1 MHDHRRRD
9 FLHTMRYQLPGDH
22 TMKLPTFKRL
32 NLSGQFLL
40 FSLVTLLAGM
50 ISIGLWIQH
59 EIKEV
64 VTHRTAEV
72 TALYVNS
79 IVAPQLQDFDANS
92 PLTSIDL
99 AAFDLLLTET
109 ALGRDIVSFKL
120 WSVEGSIVYSRQ
132 KALIGLT
139 SAHPELERAL
149 AGEVVAELSDL
160 SKPDNLYERER
171 WDLLIETYA
180 PVQLDDDGPVIAV
193 AEFYQN
199 PDDLLAD
206 IGQAQIRSWLFVG
219 AATVIMYLL
228 LTARVRSIGNIVES
242 QRDEL
247 EGNVTRLRDLLTTN
261 RRLQDRMQAAA
272 GRTTAL
278 NERYLHRISA
288 DLHDG
293 PAQNVAL
300 ALLRMEE
307 LDKALSTGG
316 HLVKTEPKDFGD
328 LGTVRSSLESA
339 LKDIRSIAGGLRLP
353 EIENLSLTDTAIR
366 VLKEFERATGKEVEF
381 HAIDVPGSAPLPLKI
396 TVYRVLQ
403 EALANSYRHGNGA
416 SQAVTM
422 STNGNT
428 IELEIADTGPGF
440 DPDVAVDDGSL
451 GLIGMRERVELLG
464 GRFELSG
471 GSQSGTVVRVC
482 LPLMLNR
489 GTHD

>member
-1 MHDHRRRD
+1 MYDHRRRE
-9 FLHTMRYQLPGDH
+9 FLHTMRYQRLCDH
-22 TMKLPTFKRL
+22 TMKLPTFKSL

-50 ISIGLWIQH
+50 VSIGLWIQH
-59 EIKEV
+59 EIEEV
-64 VTHRTAEV
+64 VIHRTAEV

-79 IVAPQLQDFDANS
+79 IVVSQLQDFDANS

-99 AAFDLLLTET
+99 DAFDLLLTET

-120 WSVEGSIVYSRQ
+120 WSAEGSILYSRH
-132 KALIGLT
+132 KPLIGST
-139 SAHPELERAL
+139 FAHPELERAL

-160 SKPDNLYERER
+160 SKPDNVYERER
-171 WDLLIETYA
+171 WDSLIETYA

-199 PDDLLAD
+199 PDHLLTD
-206 IGQAQIRSWLFVG
+206 IGQAQARSWLFVG

-228 LTARVRSIGNIVES
+228 LVVRVRTIGNIVES

-316 HLVKTEPKDFGD
+316 HLATDESQESGD

-353 EIENLSLTDTAIR
+353 EIDDLSLTDTAVR
-366 VLKEFERATGKEVEF
+366 VLKEFERATGTEVDF
-381 HAIDVPGSAPLPLKI
+381 HPRDLPSRAPLPLKI

-416 SQAVTM
+416 SQAVTL

-428 IELEIADTGPGF
+428 IELEITDTGPGF
-440 DPDVAVDDGSL
+440 DPDLAVDDGSL

-464 GRFELSG
+464 GQFELAKG
-471 GSQSGTVVRVC
+471 TPSGTVIRVC
-482 LPLMLNR
+482 LPLMLN
-489 GTHD
+489 